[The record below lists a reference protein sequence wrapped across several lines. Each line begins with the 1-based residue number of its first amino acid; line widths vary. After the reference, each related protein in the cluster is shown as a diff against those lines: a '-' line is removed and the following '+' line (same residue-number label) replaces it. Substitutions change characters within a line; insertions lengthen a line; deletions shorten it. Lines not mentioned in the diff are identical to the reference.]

1 METYR
6 TEEEQVEALKR
17 WWQEN
22 GKSTVFAVV
31 LALGGVFGWR
41 AWSDHQQN
49 QAGEASAMFDQLLAA
64 DAAVQNT
71 GRPTSTAETLAETVK
86 SAYGS
91 LTYGQFAALYKAK
104 YAVMKGEYSAAA
116 EELQWV
122 LSKGPDA
129 AVRSQ
134 TEMRLAQVYFAQGE
148 YDQATALV
156 EGLKGTGY
164 APEALELKGDI
175 LLEQGDADGALV
187 AYREAKAAQ
196 KAQQV
201 PSQRPMLDMKINDL
215 AGNEQG
221 AQS

>member
-31 LALGGVFGWR
+31 IALGGVFGWR
-41 AWSDHQQN
+41 AWNDHQQN

-64 DAAVQNT
+64 DAAVQNS
-71 GRPTSTAETLAETVK
+71 GRPTPTAETLAETVK

-104 YAVMKGEYSAAA
+104 YAVMKGEYSAAV

-148 YDQATALV
+148 YDQATSLV
-156 EGLKGTGY
+156 EGLKNTGY

-215 AGNEQG
+215 ASNEQG